1 MKVFCKYNKEFD
13 SFLKKTVKYTIDR
26 YGQYLDVTDIE
37 EIELRDIK
45 NFPYETDG
53 KTYDGGRKILVTSR
67 LYELLPSFDIRK
79 IKNDGNF
86 KMLINTQFHEMG
98 HATDWKRMPNLYNA
112 VIMHPTSEDGIA
124 SLFWVEYLAEKRS
137 QAFSP
142 LDYDSFC
149 NDFAKSHW
157 RAYKSDLGSTGHD
170 NFTYLCKVMPY
181 FLVRTIELD
190 KRKHYLDIMEN
201 QLLKDFILEINEE
214 IERLEAIPLFDDT
227 RELGGLYDIINKY
240 FAEFQKAYKPRMRC
254 WPFF

>member
-13 SFLKKTVKYTIDR
+13 SFLKKTVRYTIDR

-37 EIELRDIK
+37 EIELQDIK
-45 NFPYETDG
+45 DFSYETDG

-67 LYELLPSFDIRK
+67 LYELIPSFDIRK
-79 IKNDGNF
+79 IKNDRNF
-86 KMLINTQFHEMG
+86 KMIINTQFHEMG

-112 VIMHPTSEDGIA
+112 VIMRPTSEDGIA

-137 QAFSP
+137 QVFSP

-149 NDFAKSHW
+149 NDFVTSHW
-157 RAYKSDLGSTGHD
+157 KAYKSDLDSTRHD

-181 FLVRTIELD
+181 FLVRTIEPD
-190 KRKHYLDIMEN
+190 KRKQYLDIIEN
-201 QLLKDFILEINEE
+201 QLLKDFILEITEE
-214 IERLEAIPLFDDT
+214 IVRLESIPFFDDT

-240 FAEFQKAYKPRMRC
+240 FVEFQKVYKPTSI
-254 WPFF
+254 FNG

>member
-13 SFLKKTVKYTIDR
+13 SFLKKTVKYTIER

-37 EIELRDIK
+37 EIELQNIK
-45 NFPYETDG
+45 DFSYETDG

-79 IKNDGNF
+79 IKNDRNF

-98 HATDWKRMPNLYNA
+98 HATDWKKMPNLYNS
-112 VIMHPTSEDGIA
+112 VEMRPTSKDGIA

-137 QAFSP
+137 QAFSQS
-142 LDYDSFC
+142 DDDSFC
-149 NDFAKSHW
+149 NNFAKSHW
-157 RAYKSDLGSTGHD
+157 RAYKSDPESTRHD

-181 FLVRTIELD
+181 FLARTIGPD
-190 KRKHYLDIMEN
+190 IRQQYLDIMEN
-201 QLLKDFILEINEE
+201 QLLKDFILEITKE
-214 IERLEAIPLFDDT
+214 IERLESIPFFDDIQ
-227 RELGGLYDIINKY
+227 ELRGLYDIINKY
-240 FAEFQKAYKPRMRC
+240 FVEFQKAFKPRTRL

>member
-13 SFLKKTVKYTIDR
+13 NFLKKSVKYTIDR
-26 YGQYLDVTDIE
+26 YGQYLDVTDVE
-37 EIELRDIK
+37 EIELQDIK
-45 NFPYETDG
+45 AFSYETDG

-79 IKNDGNF
+79 IRNDKNF

-112 VIMHPTSEDGIA
+112 VMIHPTSEDGIA

-137 QAFSP
+137 QVFSP

-149 NDFAKSHW
+149 NNFAKSHW
-157 RAYKSDLGSTGHD
+157 RAYKCDSDSTRHD

-181 FLVRTIELD
+181 FLARTIEPG
-190 KRKHYLDIMEN
+190 KRKQYLDIMEN
-201 QLLKDFILEINEE
+201 QLLKDFILEITNE
-214 IERLEAIPLFDDT
+214 IERLESIPFLDDT
-227 RELGGLYDIINKY
+227 QELWGLYSIINKY
-240 FAEFQKAYKPRMRC
+240 FVEFQKAFRPRKRL